1 LSDPAEQRAHEGSVA
16 KTRIFRR
23 YVEHAIGPTAE
34 EPGTGE
40 LDPGTVAQLK
50 ALGYLR
56 YPAAGSRP
64 RLESRRFAQEGA
76 ACATIRGARS

>member
-1 LSDPAEQRAHEGSVA
+1 MMSDRDSILPPLVFNLVSDPAEQRAHEGSVA

-56 YPAAGSRP
+56 
-64 RLESRRFAQEGA
+64 
-76 ACATIRGARS
+76 